1 MAWKSKWKSW
11 WWCEKDESSKEGMKP
26 ETTQKDRPPASL
38 LSREYLSVEWCSIF
52 SSFSF
57 NFFFC
62 RKNEDRLPR
71 GEPCFLCFHSIAFL
85 FSFVPSKN
93 VSFVFF
99 LIYSS
104 ILYFCLSIKETIF
117 FSVSNKKTRKRE
129 L

>member
-11 WWCEKDESSKEGMKP
+11 WWCEKDESSKEGMKS

-71 GEPCFLCFHSIAFL
+71 GEPCFLCFFSFSFSFDCFSLFIRTFEERFIRFLSYLFVHSIL
-85 FSFVPSKN
+85 LSLNKGN
-93 VSFVFF
+93 YFF
-99 LIYSS
+99 LRI
-104 ILYFCLSIKETIF
+104 E
-117 FSVSNKKTRKRE
+117 
-129 L
+129 